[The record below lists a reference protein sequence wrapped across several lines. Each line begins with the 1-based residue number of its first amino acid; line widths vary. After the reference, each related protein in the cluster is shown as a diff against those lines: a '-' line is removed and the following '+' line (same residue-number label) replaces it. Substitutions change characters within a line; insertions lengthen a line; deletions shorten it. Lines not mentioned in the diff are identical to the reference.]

1 MTQTAISVEKLSVSY
16 YGKNILHDISF
27 SFQKGN
33 LIGIIGPNGAGKS
46 TLIKALLGLIPQDHG
61 KVLIDGRPVKK
72 VQKRIAYVPQRS
84 DIDWDF
90 PINVLDTVLLG
101 TFPHLGLFKRP
112 GNKEKKLAYEC
123 LDQVKMKHFSD
134 SQIGELSGGQQQRV
148 FLARALAQQANVF
161 FLDEPFVGIDVS
173 SERVIIN
180 ILKQLRDA
188 GKTIFIVHHDLSKVK
203 DYFDQVI
210 LLNKKLIDAGAVDTV
225 FKHDLLRETYQEQ
238 FQFFNELG
246 VNV

>member
-1 MTQTAISVEKLSVSY
+1 MAQTAITVEKLCVSY
-16 YGKNILHDISF
+16 YGKNVLHDISF

-33 LIGIIGPNGAGKS
+33 LIGVIGPNGAGKS
-46 TLIKALLGLIPQDHG
+46 TLIKSLLGLIPRDHG
-61 KVLIDGRPVKK
+61 TVTIDNQSVKK

-101 TFPHLGLFKRP
+101 TFPHLGLFKKPRK
-112 GNKEKKLAYEC
+112 KEKELAYKC
-123 LDQVKMKHFSD
+123 LDQVGMKHFSR

-148 FLARALAQQANVF
+148 FLARALAQQANLF
-161 FLDEPFVGIDVS
+161 FLDEPFVGIDVA
-173 SERVIIN
+173 SEQVIIK

-188 GKTIFIVHHDLSKVK
+188 GKTIFIVHHDLAKVK

-210 LLNKKLIDAGAVDTV
+210 LLNKKLIDAGSVDTV
-225 FKHDLLRETYQEQ
+225 FNHDLLLKTYEEQ
-238 FQFFNELG
+238 FQFFKELE
-246 VNV
+246 VHV